1 MRLYLVEQVHISCV
15 VVLITDSKRCA
26 FVRLATVHAPS
37 LAAKVL
43 SEDRISLFCE
53 VSLRLGGLFEHLR
66 TIILIVDRNQGSFGH
81 LASFLLTEIVLV
93 RLDDLA
99 IGKALPLFISVV
111 VVLHADK
118 VLAI

>member
-1 MRLYLVEQVHISCV
+1 MRLYLVEQVHIPSV
-15 VVLITDSKRCA
+15 VVLIADSERCA

-66 TIILIVDRNQGSFGH
+66 TIILIVDRDQGSLGH
-81 LASFLLTEIVLV
+81 LASFLLTEIILV
-93 RLDDLA
+93 RLDYLA
-99 IGKALPLFISVV
+99 IGKALPLLISVV
-111 VVLHADK
+111 VVLHTDI
-118 VLAI
+118 VLAV